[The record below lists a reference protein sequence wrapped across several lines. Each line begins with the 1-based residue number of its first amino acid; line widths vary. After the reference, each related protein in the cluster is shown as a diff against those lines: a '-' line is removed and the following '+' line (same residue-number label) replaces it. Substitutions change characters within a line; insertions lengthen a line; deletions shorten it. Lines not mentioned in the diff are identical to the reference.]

1 MLRKIALTAAVM
13 MFAFSSAGFAQAKIG
28 IVDMS
33 RCFLTSTAG
42 QKASEELKN
51 FEAELVVK
59 LKVKE
64 AQEELAKLEKDYVDT
79 EKTLTEAGKRAKL
92 ETLQK
97 KSAEIEN
104 IRRTYTSELQKK
116 DRELTVK
123 IQSEVVSVVDNLA
136 KEGKYTV
143 ILDRQGVVY
152 SADGTDITD
161 KVIEIYNK
169 QQPK

>member
-1 MLRKIALTAAVM
+1 MFRKIALTAAVM

-33 RCFLTSTAG
+33 RCVFTSAAG
-42 QKASEELKN
+42 LKADAEIKN
-51 FEAELVVK
+51 FEAELMVK

-64 AQEELAKLEKDYVDT
+64 AQEEFDQLRKDYADT

-97 KSAEIEN
+97 KSAELEN
-104 IRRTYTSELQKK
+104 TVRLFTSELQKK
-116 DRELTVK
+116 NKELTDK
-123 IQSEVVSVVDNLA
+123 IVSEVVSVAEGLA
-136 KEGKYTV
+136 KEGKYTLIV
-143 ILDRQGVVY
+143 DRQVVVY

>member
-1 MLRKIALTAAVM
+1 MFRKIALIAAVM

-28 IVDMS
+28 IIDMS
-33 RCFLTSTAG
+33 RCVFSSDAG
-42 QKASEELKN
+42 LKADAEIKS
-51 FEAELVVK
+51 FEAELVAK

-97 KSAEIEN
+97 KSAELEN

-116 DRELTVK
+116 QRELTDK
-123 IQSEVVSVVDNLA
+123 ILSEVISVVDTLA
-136 KEGKYTV
+136 KEGKYTLIV
-143 ILDRQGVVY
+143 DRPVVVY
-152 SADGTDITD
+152 TADGMDITD